1 MAKKN
6 LVNWSD
12 CMPLSAAIFN
22 QHDDYFL
29 DSVRDSIE
37 VRTNSYN
44 YGLLP
49 ARQNRGGEN
58 GIRISQHV
66 TGHIE
71 VRLKYCDAVTAS
83 GIRIQFDAAEAGSEL
98 VKNYPVESDTRKN
111 VTQWDII
118 LSVDPFHRIG
128 SGEPN
133 PEEVPPRHPNALPS
147 YRLFVMPKGEI
158 NISELGS
165 HYLTIGRIRKDAERF
180 MVDADFIPPCT
191 TMKSH
196 PELQEYHAKFGNMF
210 RSLETYSKNIIAK
223 IHNKDNRGELGN
235 HISLICREMLRY
247 LATLQFS
254 YTNKGLYNAPIDV
267 LDSVSSLAHVMYV
280 SFSYLSGTQKEE
292 TQKYFYEWSDVTP
305 GSFDEQLSDTLE
317 MLYEHTDIRSSM
329 VRAYSFMYTL
339 TELWQRLSTLEY
351 IGQHKENIVVS
362 ERTTG
367 QNTTGQSKSWSI
379 MD

>member
-1 MAKKN
+1 MGKVMAVNISVKRGTQKVNVHTVKLIENYGLENDAHAGNWHRQVSLLSYEKIEEFKAKGAPVKDGAFGENLIVQGFDFKTLPVGTRLKCNDVILEITQIGKQCHNGCEIFKIMGDCIMPREGVFARVIQGGVISEGDEMVYAYYMAKKN

-29 DSVRDSIE
+29 DSIRDSIE

-49 ARQNRGGEN
+49 ARQNRDGEN

-83 GIRIQFDAAEAGSEL
+83 GIRIQFDATETGSEL
-98 VKNYPVESDTRKN
+98 VKNYSVESDTRKN
-111 VTQWDII
+111 ITQWDII
-118 LSVDPFHRIG
+118 LSVDPFHRVG
-128 SGEPN
+128 SGDPN

-180 MVDADFIPPCT
+180 MVD
-191 TMKSH
+191 H
-196 PELQEYHAKFGNMF
+196 P
-210 RSLETYSKNIIAK
+210 
-223 IHNKDNRGELGN
+223 
-235 HISLICREMLRY
+235 
-247 LATLQFS
+247 TL
-254 YTNKGLYNAPIDV
+254 
-267 LDSVSSLAHVMYV
+267 
-280 SFSYLSGTQKEE
+280 
-292 TQKYFYEWSDVTP
+292 
-305 GSFDEQLSDTLE
+305 
-317 MLYEHTDIRSSM
+317 
-329 VRAYSFMYTL
+329 
-339 TELWQRLSTLEY
+339 
-351 IGQHKENIVVS
+351 
-362 ERTTG
+362 
-367 QNTTGQSKSWSI
+367 
-379 MD
+379 